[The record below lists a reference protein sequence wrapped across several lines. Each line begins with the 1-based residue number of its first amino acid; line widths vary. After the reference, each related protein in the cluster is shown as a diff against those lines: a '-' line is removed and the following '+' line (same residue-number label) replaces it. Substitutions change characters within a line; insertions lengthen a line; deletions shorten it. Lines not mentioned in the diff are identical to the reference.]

1 MRLAEALLERADLNT
16 RIESMR
22 GRLANNARYQE
33 GTEVGEKP
41 TELLKELDKYF
52 VRFEYLVAAINRDN
66 DGTRAKDGKT
76 LSELIAKRDVLARRV
91 CVLKEFYRNVSAVV
105 TRLTHTEVKI
115 LPAYDINKLQRD
127 IDACSKE
134 LREVDTLL
142 QESNWTAELIES
154 K

>member
-1 MRLAEALLERADLNT
+1 ML
-16 RIESMR
+16 
-22 GRLANNARYQE
+22 
-33 GTEVGEKP
+33 
-41 TELLKELDKYF
+41 
-52 VRFEYLVAAINRDN
+52 
-66 DGTRAKDGKT
+66 
-76 LSELIAKRDVLARRV
+76 AKRVS
-91 CVLKEFYRNVSAVV
+91 VLKEFYRNVSAVV